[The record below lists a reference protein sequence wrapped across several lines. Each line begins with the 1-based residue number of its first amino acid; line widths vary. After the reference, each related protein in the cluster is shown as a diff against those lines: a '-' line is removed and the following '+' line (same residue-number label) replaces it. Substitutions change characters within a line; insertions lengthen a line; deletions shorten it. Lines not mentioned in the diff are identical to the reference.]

1 MTFTIREAVLD
12 DREEIV
18 IIEKESGVI
27 HHEGEPLIFR
37 DDREPFSKKE
47 FQDILNDADQTLFAA
62 VNEDGKV
69 VGFLHARI
77 ERFRDSDYFTD
88 HDRLHIESLA
98 VLSSARRQGVGRALM
113 KAAEERAAALG
124 VQETTLHVWNFNEK
138 AMALYASEGFRPLQ
152 TLMVSFNEEE
162 K

>member
-1 MTFTIREAVLD
+1 MTFTIREAVLS
-12 DREEIV
+12 DRGEIV
-18 IIEKESGVI
+18 TIETESGVI

-37 DDREPFSKKE
+37 EDRAPYSEKE
-47 FQDILNDADQTLFAA
+47 FREILEDPDQTLLAA
-62 VNEDGKV
+62 EGEDGRV
-69 VGFLHARI
+69 VGFLHACLV
-77 ERFRDSDYFTD
+77 RFRDNEYFTD

-113 KAAEERAAALG
+113 KAAEERAAVLG

-152 TLMVSFNEEE
+152 TLMVRFNEEE